1 MLWWYFLRGSIL
13 QNIAPLNRR
22 QCTQYTI
29 VAYSHCFI
37 ATCLASSQHINKT
50 MQRHHASLAVLS
62 LAAACSGLTTTV
74 TKTLPAPPP
83 APRLTAADE
92 ALLRRSGRV
101 ERVERDGRV
110 GAAWAVVD
118 SAMAADDAWTVIRE
132 VENYDRTIRGVK
144 AAALKPATAPDVVR
158 AGFQL
163 TKLRLPANLAFEV
176 SGPRELTV
184 ALDADARNVAI
195 ERLAGA
201 WRVEEREGGGCRVS
215 LAARVEACRVV
226 PARVVDYV
234 AERALR
240 RATKW
245 L

>member
-1 MLWWYFLRGSIL
+1 M
-13 QNIAPLNRR
+13 
-22 QCTQYTI
+22 
-29 VAYSHCFI
+29 
-37 ATCLASSQHINKT
+37 
-50 MQRHHASLAVLS
+50 
-62 LAAACSGLTTTV
+62 
-74 TKTLPAPPP
+74 
-83 APRLTAADE
+83 
-92 ALLRRSGRV
+92 
-101 ERVERDGRV
+101 
-110 GAAWAVVD
+110 
-118 SAMAADDAWTVIRE
+118 
-132 VENYDRTIRGVK
+132 
-144 AAALKPATAPDVVR
+144 VR

>member
-1 MLWWYFLRGSIL
+1 M
-13 QNIAPLNRR
+13 RR
-22 QCTQYTI
+22 
-29 VAYSHCFI
+29 
-37 ATCLASSQHINKT
+37 
-50 MQRHHASLAVLS
+50 RHASLAVLS

-132 VENYDRTIRGVK
+132 VE
-144 AAALKPATAPDVVR
+144 TAPDVVR
-158 AGFQL
+158 TGFQL

>member
-1 MLWWYFLRGSIL
+1 MLRQRPQPAQLPLRTMSSMSSMVL
-13 QNIAPLNRR
+13 APGRCGCIGPSVARAGANR
-22 QCTQYTI
+22 CDPI
-29 VAYSHCFI
+29 
-37 ATCLASSQHINKT
+37 
-50 MQRHHASLAVLS
+50 
-62 LAAACSGLTTTV
+62 
-74 TKTLPAPPP
+74 
-83 APRLTAADE
+83 
-92 ALLRRSGRV
+92 
-101 ERVERDGRV
+101 
-110 GAAWAVVD
+110 
-118 SAMAADDAWTVIRE
+118 
-132 VENYDRTIRGVK
+132 K

>member
-1 MLWWYFLRGSIL
+1 M
-13 QNIAPLNRR
+13 
-22 QCTQYTI
+22 
-29 VAYSHCFI
+29 
-37 ATCLASSQHINKT
+37 
-50 MQRHHASLAVLS
+50 
-62 LAAACSGLTTTV
+62 
-74 TKTLPAPPP
+74 
-83 APRLTAADE
+83 AAD
-92 ALLRRSGRV
+92 V
-101 ERVERDGRV
+101 EDVDPSARQRQPVLDGRV

-158 AGFQL
+158 AGFQ
-163 TKLRLPANLAFEV
+163 
-176 SGPRELTV
+176 LTV

>member
-1 MLWWYFLRGSIL
+1 MAALRGSIKHIYGTL
-13 QNIAPLNRR
+13 EQSTVHIVHYRRVKPLL
-22 QCTQYTI
+22 
-29 VAYSHCFI
+29 HC
-37 ATCLASSQHINKT
+37 TCLASSQHINKT

-240 RATKW
+240 RATRW

>member
-1 MLWWYFLRGSIL
+1 M
-13 QNIAPLNRR
+13 
-22 QCTQYTI
+22 
-29 VAYSHCFI
+29 
-37 ATCLASSQHINKT
+37 ASSQHI
-50 MQRHHASLAVLS
+50 
-62 LAAACSGLTTTV
+62 